1 MARIRTVKPDFW
13 TDAAVGECSVSARLL
28 LIASLNFSD
37 DYGGLDRSAK
47 QLKAQAFPY
56 DNIDCEPLVQELI
69 RNGLFVEYEVDGRL
83 YLHIKGFRKHQKVEN
98 PAKPRIPLYE
108 STPKANQ
115 TITEASS
122 NPPRVVAVSSL
133 EGKGREGK
141 SKNAPSVPAWFS
153 EFRLAYPP
161 RAGSQRWRDAERAAN
176 SRLAEGHVPR
186 EMIDG
191 ASRYASYC
199 QGLGKLR
206 TEFVL
211 QAATFLGPNKQ
222 FLEPWSMPESQA
234 TLAAERRNQ
243 ADQRALAELRTRA
256 GRIQFRDFD
265 PDKDDLIGYRT
276 LVERA
281 ESNLPKR
288 ATQ

>member
-13 TDAAVGECSVSARLL
+13 TDAKVGECSVSARLL
-28 LIASLNFSD
+28 LIASLNFAD

-56 DNIDCEPLVQELI
+56 DNIDCEPLVQELL
-69 RNGLFVEYEVDGRL
+69 RNGLFVEYEVAGRM

-108 STPKANQ
+108 TTEKPQQ
-115 TITEASS
+115 TITESS
-122 NPPRVVAVSSL
+122 PRPPRVVAVSSL

-141 SKNAPSVPAWFS
+141 SKSAPSVPAWFS

-176 SRLAEGHVPR
+176 SRVSEGHQPR
-186 EMIDG
+186 ELIDG
-191 ASRYASYC
+191 AARYARFC
-199 QGLGKLR
+199 AAQGKLR
-206 TEFVL
+206 TEYVL

-222 FLEPWSMPESQA
+222 FLETWSLAETPA
-234 TLAAERRNQ
+234 TREADRRN
-243 ADQRALAELRTRA
+243 AFDLRAMDELKSRA
-256 GRIQFRDFD
+256 TKINFRQPFD
-265 PDKDDLIGYRT
+265 GEDVLGYRT

-281 ESNLPKR
+281 ENQQPRHARPS
-288 ATQ
+288 

>member
-1 MARIRTVKPDFW
+1 VARIRTVKPDFW

-28 LIASLNFSD
+28 LIASLNFAD
-37 DYGGLDRSAK
+37 DYGGLDRSSK

-56 DNIDCEPLVQELI
+56 DNIDCEPLVLELL
-69 RNGLFVEYEVDGRL
+69 RNGLFVEYEVDGRK

-108 STPKANQ
+108 STPTPTQ
-115 TITEASS
+115 TITEASP

-141 SKNAPSVPAWFS
+141 TKSAPAVPAWFS

-176 SRLAEGHVPR
+176 SRLAEGHVAR
-186 EMIDG
+186 ELIDG
-191 ASRYASYC
+191 AIRYATYC
-199 QGLGKLR
+199 RALGKLK

-222 FLEPWSMPESQA
+222 FLEPWDTPETPAS
-234 TLAAERRNQ
+234 RN
-243 ADQRALAELRTRA
+243 AELRTQADLRA
-256 GRIQFRDFD
+256 FAELKSRAERIGYRQ
-265 PDKDDLIGYRT
+265 PLEGEDLIGYRT

-281 ESNLPKR
+281 ESNTPR
-288 ATQ
+288 RVTQ

>member
-28 LIASLNFSD
+28 LIASLNFAD

-56 DNIDCEPLVQELI
+56 DNIDCEPLVLELI
-69 RNGLFVEYEVDGRL
+69 RNRLFIEYEVDGRK

-98 PAKPRIPLYE
+98 PARPRIPVYE
-108 STPKANQ
+108 STVKPQQ
-115 TITEASS
+115 TITEDSP
-122 NPPRVVAVSSL
+122 NPHRVVAVSSL

-141 SKNAPSVPAWFS
+141 TKSAPSVPAWFS

-176 SRLAEGHVPR
+176 SRLAEGHQPR
-186 EMIDG
+186 ELIDG
-191 ASRYASYC
+191 ATRYARYC
-199 QGLGKLR
+199 QSLGKLR

-222 FLEPWSMPESQA
+222 FLEPWVLPETPA
-234 TLAAERRNQ
+234 TLAAEKRIEAEHRAF
-243 ADQRALAELRTRA
+243 ADLRARA
-256 GRIQFRDFD
+256 DKIRFRMPF
-265 PDKDDLIGYRT
+265 PGEDLIGYRT

-281 ESNLPKR
+281 ESNQPRR
-288 ATQ
+288 ATS